1 MTRPARGAR
10 IAALHVANFVGIGV
24 YLPFFP
30 LWLASRSLDA
40 TTIGAILAIPIV
52 VRVVA
57 TAPLLSLLDRGV
69 GVRGLLLA
77 AYGAQVAAYAIL
89 GFADGAAIIAVIVAL
104 TALAQ
109 APAIPATDLV
119 TLEATRRDP
128 RLDYGRIR
136 LWGSVAFLAATV
148 GAGYL
153 LAAAR
158 PDAILWTL
166 AAAALGAVLVALSL
180 PRADAAGPAPRP
192 AGGRAARLPRGL
204 WYVIGAAACIQGSH
218 AAVYA
223 FGSLHWSA
231 IGFSKPSIGYLW
243 WVGVVLEI
251 AAFAFLGRRIA
262 SVPVA
267 VAVLALGGVAALVR
281 AVGLWLSPGFGATLA
296 LQGLHAVTFGT
307 THLATMAA
315 LSRLAP
321 DGARGRAQGM
331 LGALTAFVS
340 ATATVGSGLVFRAA
354 GPLVFAA
361 MAPLAALGLA
371 FAVLAWRSL
380 AQPHRDGEGGR
391 TRLPS

>member
-1 MTRPARGAR
+1 M
-10 IAALHVANFVGIGV
+10 
-24 YLPFFP
+24 
-30 LWLASRSLDA
+30 
-40 TTIGAILAIPIV
+40 
-52 VRVVA
+52 
-57 TAPLLSLLDRGV
+57 
-69 GVRGLLLA
+69 
-77 AYGAQVAAYAIL
+77 
-89 GFADGAAIIAVIVAL
+89 
-104 TALAQ
+104 
-109 APAIPATDLV
+109 
-119 TLEATRRDP
+119 
-128 RLDYGRIR
+128 
-136 LWGSVAFLAATV
+136 
-148 GAGYL
+148 
-153 LAAAR
+153 
-158 PDAILWTL
+158 
-166 AAAALGAVLVALSL
+166 
-180 PRADAAGPAPRP
+180 
-192 AGGRAARLPRGL
+192 
-204 WYVIGAAACIQGSH
+204 
-218 AAVYA
+218 
-223 FGSLHWSA
+223 
-231 IGFSKPSIGYLW
+231 
-243 WVGVVLEI
+243 LEI